1 MCNTDEHSL
10 IKKRLFGGNEMK
22 GEIMIF
28 ERQLLSL
35 TLIEKELYRLYTNLS
50 KKIEDVAVKTLFSY
64 IATDSL
70 KHTNILV
77 KIFEEVNGSKVRE
90 KHCDA
95 NILHTKKLIKKISNT
110 VKKSELINLRDLMP
124 LIDTFVGFE
133 NLLLNEYKKAFH
145 LNTQLLSS
153 PTI

>member
-1 MCNTDEHSL
+1 
-10 IKKRLFGGNEMK
+10 
-22 GEIMIF
+22 MIF

-50 KKIEDVAVKTLFSY
+50 KKVEDVAIKTLFSY

-70 KHTNILV
+70 KHTNILIKV
-77 KIFEEVNGSKVRE
+77 FEEVDGSKVRE
-90 KHCDA
+90 KHCDM
-95 NILHTKKLIKKISNT
+95 NILHTKEVIKKISNS
-110 VKKSELINLRDLMP
+110 VKKSEIINLKELMP

-145 LNTQLLSS
+145 LEYTRFHEHELNN
-153 PTI
+153 PN